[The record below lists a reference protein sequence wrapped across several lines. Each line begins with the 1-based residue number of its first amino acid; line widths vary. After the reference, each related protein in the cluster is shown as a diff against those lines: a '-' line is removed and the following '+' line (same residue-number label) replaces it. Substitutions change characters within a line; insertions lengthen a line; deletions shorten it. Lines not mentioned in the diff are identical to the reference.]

1 MLAASL
7 AGVGAALVPAGRA
20 AAEPGAGVP
29 FVSDGAG
36 QGGRRLLNFNHRIG
50 GYFLWVFEDYGTND
64 VYPKSGAVDI
74 DRYPKYCYRWLKS
87 M

>member
-7 AGVGAALVPAGRA
+7 AGVGAALAPAGRA

-50 GYFLWVFEDYGTND
+50 GYFL
-64 VYPKSGAVDI
+64 
-74 DRYPKYCYRWLKS
+74 
-87 M
+87 